1 MIVTSGS
8 SPSLKKFDK
17 ATLNT
22 ILLRTDGFKSV
33 FKGYS
38 HKQSAPVSQIHSGN
52 YTSIGKRTQSK

>member
-8 SPSLKKFDK
+8 TPSLKKFDS

-33 FKGYS
+33 FKGLT
-38 HKQSAPVSQIHSGN
+38 HKQSTPANHISSGN
-52 YTSIGKRTQSK
+52 YTSIGKRVPAK